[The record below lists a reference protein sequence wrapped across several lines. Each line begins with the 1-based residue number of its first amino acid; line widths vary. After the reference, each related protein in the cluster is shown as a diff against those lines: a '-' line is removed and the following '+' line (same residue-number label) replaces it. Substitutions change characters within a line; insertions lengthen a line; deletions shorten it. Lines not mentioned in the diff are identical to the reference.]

1 MDYKKIYD
9 EICQRAKNE
18 LEIRKTNSKLW
29 KKTNG
34 DLGIYYEGHH
44 IIPKCMGGKGYAYD
58 LNHPNIAPL
67 TAREHFLVH
76 RILANLYSNNIKLTR
91 SFWGM
96 CNQDKH
102 GNRYIPNSKEYEEA
116 RILFS
121 KSISGDNHFNK
132 KPENKIKLVW
142 TKERRDKDW
151 SGWKMNDEGR
161 KKIKESWTEE
171 RKIKHKKNNPA
182 NSDKAIQK
190 RIASMIGSN
199 NWTATKIAQYSID
212 GSFIK
217 EYGSI
222 SEALTELGRNVGIS
236 AVCNGRAKTAGGF
249 IWKKV

>member
-1 MDYKKIYD
+1 MDYKKIYN

-34 DLGIYYEGHH
+34 DLGVYYEGHH
-44 IIPKCMGGKGYAYD
+44 ITPKCMGGKGHAYD
-58 LNHPNIAPL
+58 LNHPNIVPL
-67 TAREHFLVH
+67 TAREHFLAH

-96 CNQDKH
+96 CNQDRY

-132 KPENKIKLVW
+132 KPENRIKLIW

-161 KKIKESWTEE
+161 KKIKESYTPE
-171 RKIKHKKNNPA
+171 RKDKYKEMFSGKNNGMSKPE
-182 NSDKAIQK
+182 NAIK
-190 RIASMIGSN
+190 SRGGN
-199 NWTATKIAQYSID
+199 NGMSKKINQYSKD
-212 GSFIK
+212 G
-217 EYGSI
+217 EYITTYNAI
-222 SEALTELGRNVGIS
+222 SEALKVYGSIAIS
-236 AVCNGRAKTAGGF
+236 ACCRGKVKIAGGY
-249 IWKKV
+249 IWKYV